1 MRFSAPIDG
10 WSAYYALL
18 TDALSR
24 SPQSGARSAP
34 QSAPRSAK
42 PRAPKAPRES
52 LLERIDHWFSDQ
64 RTRARERYLA
74 ESSDLAELESRMREL
89 NRYY

>member
-34 QSAPRSAK
+34 RSAK
-42 PRAPKAPRES
+42 PRAQKAPRES

>member
-24 SPQSGARSAP
+24 SPQS
-34 QSAPRSAK
+34 APRSAK
-42 PRAPKAPRES
+42 PRAATPPAPKVPGES